1 MQAALAGQAKV
12 VRSQSYYLDITPA
25 GEDKGTFVEALAKR
39 LNISTRNIATIGDM
53 QNDLAMFA
61 KSGLSFA
68 MGNAEDNVKAQATRV
83 TDSNENDGFAKAIDQ
98 IMALD

>member
-1 MQAALAGQAKV
+1 
-12 VRSQSYYLDITPA
+12 
-25 GEDKGTFVEALAKR
+25 
-39 LNISTRNIATIGDM
+39 
-53 QNDLAMFA
+53 MFA